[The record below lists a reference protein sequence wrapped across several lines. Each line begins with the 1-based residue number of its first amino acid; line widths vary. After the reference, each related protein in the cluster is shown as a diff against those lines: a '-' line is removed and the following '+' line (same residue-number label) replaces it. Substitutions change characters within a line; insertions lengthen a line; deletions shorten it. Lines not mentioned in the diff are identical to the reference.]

1 MANHRFSSVSEEEKP
16 CCGISRK
23 AQICLCVLFI
33 LLIVVGIAVPVGILM
48 WRQPPKHKEWKGP
61 GTTAHFYEILLGRC
75 YTYTQVVRPELRHT
89 DCQKIGKAF
98 TSAFLSKDPC
108 GSTEQD
114 YRPLME
120 LTTQIVPCDKTVF
133 WSKSSELAHD
143 YTRVQR
149 DMYTLEDTL
158 LGYMADGLKW
168 CGDTSSSE
176 MNYQS
181 CPHWREDCSNNS
193 VSVFW
198 NTVSKR
204 FAEDACGVVH
214 VVLNGSISNT
224 FDEKSTFGRVEVFNL
239 HPEKVHTLKAW
250 VMHNIESVPRYMLL
264 LCAYISSGLFLEFVH
279 GRSHSHKNALRT
291 VTQKMIGASLD
302 IQSIPTTPQLHIH
315 NKYLGSPHLQL
326 PSCPVST

>member
-250 VMHNIESVPRYMLL
+250 VMHNIESVPSDSCSSSSVNNLKQILKTRNIIFICQNNYRPVRLL
-264 LCAYISSGLFLEFVH
+264 QCVKNPEHSSC
-279 GRSHSHKNALRT
+279 
-291 VTQKMIGASLD
+291 
-302 IQSIPTTPQLHIH
+302 
-315 NKYLGSPHLQL
+315 KYNL
-326 PSCPVST
+326 